1 MDQMYPIA
9 ENVLH
14 DQSGREYII
23 NRIRF
28 YQSKIIET
36 NRLIDLIINTNN
48 CLCTSKKNK
57 KYLNTHKDNLN
68 VYKSVILD
76 YNKILDKV

>member
-1 MDQMYPIA
+1 MYPIA

-14 DQSGREYII
+14 DQSNKEYII

-36 NRLIDLIINTNN
+36 NRIIDMIISTNN
-48 CLCTSKKNK
+48 CLCSSKKNK
-57 KYLNTHKDNLN
+57 KHLNAHRDNLN

-76 YNKILDKV
+76 YNNILNKIQ